1 MPRRRRQPWKRLT
14 LGLALA
20 GVLGAPAV
28 FTAPAWAQDEGVR
41 APSPPVRS
49 GVAGSAK
56 TIYYKSPLFRIPVTI
71 QPEVRGLVREVRL
84 WVSDDYGYH
93 WREFGQASPDR
104 PEFPFRA
111 SRDGEYWFAL
121 QTVDTRGKIYPADDR
136 QAEPSLKVVV
146 DTAPPTIVLEPAGRR
161 GSVVAARWQVQ
172 DEHLLLKSLVLEF
185 QPEGAD
191 PQDWTPVPLKESDY
205 KLAGSKTWDARTAD
219 AIRIRASVRD
229 RAGNVRSV
237 EQLLRTGMAAAPG
250 TASVDERDF
259 AAPPPVAP
267 ISARSRTTATDE
279 AADPFEAALGGAAA
293 ATTARRNDDADAG
306 SPLNPA
312 APAAVAGS
320 DREARDAAPEGEVQV
335 RPGGSSRTLLAG
347 SPKFPLQYEVEDAGP
362 GGVTKVQLWVTHD
375 GGRSWFPQPE
385 DPDKA
390 SPYPVDVGGEGTFGL
405 WLAVQGVSGL
415 GDPPPAQGD
424 RPQLWVEVDSTPPVV
439 QVDPPRVGTGNST
452 GKVLI
457 TWRASD
463 PHLGARPVTLSYRA
477 QGSDADSGWNPLTGR
492 IENNGQYIW
501 TVPPGTPPRFQIRVE
516 VEDELGHKG
525 AAESGPVLLDR
536 ARPKGR
542 IIGLDPTARTSS
554 DPRR

>member
-1 MPRRRRQPWKRLT
+1 MPRRLRANLKRVG
-14 LGLALA
+14 LGFVLA
-20 GVLGAPAV
+20 GVISAPGAAARGQQEDAVRAPAPAV
-28 FTAPAWAQDEGVR
+28 RPGAG
-41 APSPPVRS
+41 
-49 GVAGSAK
+49 GSAK

-93 WREFGQASPDR
+93 WKEFGQASPDR

-146 DTAPPTIVLEPAGRR
+146 DTAAPTLVLEPMGRR
-161 GSVVAARWQVQ
+161 GSVVAARWQAQ
-172 DEHLLLKSLVLEF
+172 DEHLVLKSLTLEF
-185 QPEGAD
+185 RPEGAD
-191 PQDWTPVPLKESDY
+191 PQDWRTVPMREADF
-205 KLAGSKTWDARTAD
+205 KLAGQKTWDAGTAD
-219 AIRIRASVRD
+219 PIRIRATIRD
-229 RAGNVRSV
+229 RAGNVRVV
-237 EQLLRTGMAAAPG
+237 EQALRGGMAAAPG
-250 TASVDERDF
+250 TARVDEREF

-267 ISARSRTTATDE
+267 ISARSRTTATDDSV
-279 AADPFEAALGGAAA
+279 DPFEAALGNAPVAS
-293 ATTARRNDDADAG
+293 TVPRNDDAG

-312 APAAVAGS
+312 APAAVARQ
-320 DREARDAAPEGEVQV
+320 DEPARGDGDGEVQV
-335 RPGGSSRTLLAG
+335 RQSGTSRTLLAG
-347 SPKFPLQYEVEDAGP
+347 NPKFPLQYEVEDAGP

-375 GGRSWFPQPE
+375 GGRSWFPLPE

-463 PHLGARPVTLSYRA
+463 PHLGARPVTLSYRPEGTEA
-477 QGSDADSGWNPLTGR
+477 DAAWSPITGR
-492 IENNGQYIW
+492 MENTGQYIW
-501 TVPPGTPPRFQIRVE
+501 AVPPGTPPRFKIRVE
-516 VEDELGHKG
+516 VEDDLGHRG
-525 AAESGPVLLDR
+525 AAESGAVLLDR
-536 ARPKGR
+536 AKPKGR
-542 IIGLDPTARTSS
+542 IIGLDPTARTSTE
-554 DPRR
+554 PRR